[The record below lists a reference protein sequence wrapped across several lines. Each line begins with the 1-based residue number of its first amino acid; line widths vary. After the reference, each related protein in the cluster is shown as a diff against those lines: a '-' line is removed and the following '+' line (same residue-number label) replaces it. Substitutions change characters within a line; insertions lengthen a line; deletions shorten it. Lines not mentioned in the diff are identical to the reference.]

1 MLKHEDQE
9 NVVDNSPTPTGKMEA
24 IIHDR
29 TAVME
34 AATTS
39 GSSRILKL
47 FTIAMTTAGYSSCSL
62 LQDIQAV
69 YYCNEY
75 CRIFTVHYC
84 RILKLIFR
92 LYSHVKN
99 TTPVSSKNSDSI
111 VTFYYYMLSFGEE
124 EDIFDITFR
133 LYG

>member
-1 MLKHEDQE
+1 
-9 NVVDNSPTPTGKMEA
+9 
-24 IIHDR
+24 
-29 TAVME
+29 ME

-62 LQDIQAV
+62 LQDTQAV
-69 YYCNEY
+69 HYC
-75 CRIFTVHYC
+75 HDYC

-92 LYSHVKN
+92 FYSHVKN
-99 TTPVSSKNSDSI
+99 TTPVSSKNSDTI

-133 LYG
+133 LVTSLGVGFI

>member
-1 MLKHEDQE
+1 
-9 NVVDNSPTPTGKMEA
+9 
-24 IIHDR
+24 
-29 TAVME
+29 ME

-99 TTPVSSKNSDSI
+99 TTPVSSKNSDTI

-133 LYG
+133 LVTSLGVGFISRSSSEGVPLPTNQPVGGRKLSKP